1 MAKLYIFGI
10 GGTGSRVL
18 KSLTM
23 LLAAGVDMKG
33 YEVVP
38 IIIDPDAA
46 NGDVTR
52 TVEMLKNYQ
61 QIHERVHGEGP
72 SQASFYKTPI
82 SAVSQNFRLEIKGSH
97 NEEFRDY
104 IGYSELNDSN
114 KALISLLFS
123 EDNLRANMEVGFKGN
138 PNIGSVVLNQFS
150 ESEDFIRFASDFS
163 AGDRIFIISSI
174 FGGTG
179 AAGFPLLL
187 KNIKNAD
194 HRLPTWALL
203 KEAPIGA
210 ISILPYFGVWP
221 DQKSKI
227 DKATFI
233 SKTKAALSYYDQNV
247 SGNNS
252 LNALYYI
259 GDEVNKDYENHEGS
273 TYQKNDAHFIEL
285 AAALSI
291 VDFAHT
297 EEGELRNSDGKAI
310 APLYKEFGVRKDTET
325 ITFGDL
331 GMQTQHRLQKAL
343 SQYILFYLYVEN
355 QLALSL
361 DMSWA
366 TGPVKIDRTFMT
378 QPFYN
383 TYLRT
388 MNRHFWDW
396 LNEMKRNK
404 RSFAPFNLKIDGNK
418 LFEVVEGVKAKSSLF
433 ERGSNYA
440 RMDYI
445 LSKTE
450 PKIKTRK
457 PEVFFVELFDQSTSE
472 LVKDKYGFHI

>member
-23 LLAAGVDMKG
+23 LLAAGVDVKG

-52 TVEMLKNYQ
+52 TVERLKNYQ

-72 SQASFYKTPI
+72 SQASFYTTKV

-104 IGYSELNDSN
+104 IGYSELSDSN

-123 EDNLRANMEVGFKGN
+123 EDNLRADMEVGFKGN

-150 ESEDFIRFASDFS
+150 ESEDFKRFASDFS
-163 AGDRIFIISSI
+163 AGHRIFIISSI

-194 HRLPTWALL
+194 HSLPTWAIM
-203 KEAPIGA
+203 KDAPIGA

-221 DQKSKI
+221 SQKSKI
-227 DKATFI
+227 DKATLI
-233 SKTKAALSYYDQNV
+233 SKTKAALSYYDLNI

-297 EEGELRNSDGKAI
+297 EDGDLRNQDGA
-310 APLYKEFGVRKDTET
+310 ALGPLYKEFGVISDTET
-325 ITFGDL
+325 ISFGDL
-331 GMQTQHRLQKAL
+331 GIQSQQRMQKSL
-343 SQYILFYLYVEN
+343 SKYILFNLYVEN
-355 QLALSL
+355 HIHSSMDLP
-361 DMSWA
+361 WA
-366 TGPVKIDRTFMT
+366 TGSVKIDRAFLA

-383 TYLRT
+383 TYL
-388 MNRHFWDW
+388 
-396 LNEMKRNK
+396 K
-404 RSFAPFNLKIDGNK
+404 
-418 LFEVVEGVKAKSSLF
+418 
-433 ERGSNYA
+433 
-440 RMDYI
+440 
-445 LSKTE
+445 
-450 PKIKTRK
+450 
-457 PEVFFVELFDQSTSE
+457 
-472 LVKDKYGFHI
+472 

>member
-10 GGTGSRVL
+10 GGTGSRVI

-23 LLAAGVDMKG
+23 LLAAGVAMKD

-38 IIIDPDAA
+38 IIIDPDSA

-52 TVEMLKNYQ
+52 TVEILKNYQ
-61 QIHERVHGEGP
+61 QIHDRVNADKASE
-72 SQASFYKTPI
+72 SSFYKTAI
-82 SAVSQNFRLEIKGSH
+82 SNISQNFRLEIKGSH

-104 IGYSELNDSN
+104 IGYSELSDSN
-114 KALISLLFS
+114 KALISMLFS
-123 EDNLRANMEVGFKGN
+123 KDNLRADMEVGFKGN

-150 ESEDFIRFASDFS
+150 ESEDFVKFASDFS

-194 HRLPTWALL
+194 HKLPTWAIL

-221 DQKSKI
+221 DPKSKI

-233 SKTKAALSYYDQNV
+233 SKTTAALSYYNSNV

-285 AAALSI
+285 AAALAI

-297 EEGELRNSDGKAI
+297 EDADLKNVDGRAV
-310 APLYKEFGVRKDTET
+310 APLYKEYGVISDTET

-331 GMQTQHRLQKAL
+331 GIRSQQHMQKAL
-343 SQYILFYLYVEN
+343 SQYMLFYLYLEN
-355 QLALSL
+355 HIQSSL
-361 DMSWA
+361 DLPWA
-366 TGPVKIDRTFMT
+366 TGSVKIDRAFLA

-383 TYLRT
+383 TYLRS
-388 MNRHFWDW
+388 MNKHFWDW
-396 LNEMKRNK
+396 LTEMKRNK
-404 RSFAPFNLKIDGNK
+404 RSFAPFNLKVGYNN
-418 LFEVVEGVKAKSSLF
+418 LFEVIEGVKAKKGLF
-433 ERGSNYA
+433 ERGSNYS
-440 RMDYI
+440 RMDYV
-445 LSKTE
+445 LSKDE
-450 PKIKTRK
+450 PKIKALK
-457 PEVFFVELFDQSTSE
+457 QDAFFLELFSKATED
-472 LVKDKYGFHI
+472 LVKEKFNF